1 MRRRKHKLPQE
12 EAELDVTSFMNLM
25 VVLIPFLLATAVFSQ
40 VSIQEL
46 NMPEPGVGGAK
57 PEKEPV
63 TIEVMVRKNAIE
75 VGNGRV
81 ITHRFPKKEDAYD
94 LDSLTARL
102 LGLKKKYPDKEDA
115 TVLLEPDI
123 EYNDMIAVMDTVKF
137 YKVENPEA
145 GIEVAAVDA
154 NAAAGESAAM
164 ANQSVVL
171 FPDISIG
178 DAP

>member
-1 MRRRKHKLPQE
+1 MARKTHKKQLP

-46 NMPEPGVGGAK
+46 NLPSGSGGEVADK
-57 PEKEPV
+57 PKV
-63 TIEVMVRKNAIE
+63 NIEVMVRKEALEIS
-75 VGNGRV
+75 NGKV
-81 ITHRFPKKEDAYD
+81 ITDRFPSKDGEYD
-94 LDSLTARL
+94 LAGLTEELRRL
-102 LGLKKKYPDKEDA
+102 KEKHPDKEDV

-123 EYNDMIAVMDTVKF
+123 EYNDMIAVMDTVKIH
-137 YKVENPEA
+137 K
-145 GIEVAAVDA
+145 IEQED
-154 NAAAGESAAM
+154 GPDTSE
-164 ANQSVVL
+164 VL

>member
-1 MRRRKHKLPQE
+1 MARKTHKKQLP

-46 NMPEPGVGGAK
+46 NLPSGSGGEVADK
-57 PEKEPV
+57 PKV
-63 TIEVMVRKNAIE
+63 TIEVMVRKDALEISD
-75 VGNGRV
+75 GRS
-81 ITHRFPKKEDAYD
+81 ITDRFPSKEGEYDLASLTDELRRLKEKNPEKEDV
-94 LDSLTARL
+94 
-102 LGLKKKYPDKEDA
+102 

-123 EYNDMIAVMDTVKF
+123 EYNDMIAVMDTVKI
-137 YKVENPEA
+137 YKPEK
-145 GIEVAAVDA
+145 DP
-154 NAAAGESAAM
+154 ESEALPE
-164 ANQSVVL
+164 SEVL

>member
-1 MRRRKHKLPQE
+1 MARKTHKKQLP

-46 NMPEPGVGGAK
+46 NLPSGSGGEVADK
-57 PEKEPV
+57 PKV
-63 TIEVMVRKNAIE
+63 TIEVMVRKDALEISD
-75 VGNGRV
+75 GRS
-81 ITHRFPKKEDAYD
+81 ITDRFPSKEGKYDLASLTDELRRLKEKNPEKEDV
-94 LDSLTARL
+94 
-102 LGLKKKYPDKEDA
+102 

-123 EYNDMIAVMDTVKF
+123 EYNDMIAVMDTVKI
-137 YKVENPEA
+137 YKPEK
-145 GIEVAAVDA
+145 DP
-154 NAAAGESAAM
+154 ESEALPE
-164 ANQSVVL
+164 SEVL